1 MVSVGTNLMMYT
13 EIIFPWCF
21 ILLLRRVDSK
31 QAICID
37 YYKNLE
43 WIVDTNDQAK

>member
-21 ILLLRRVDSK
+21 ILLFHRVDSK
-31 QAICID
+31 QAIYID
-37 YYKNLE
+37 YYKNQE
-43 WIVDTNDQAK
+43 WVVDKNDQTK